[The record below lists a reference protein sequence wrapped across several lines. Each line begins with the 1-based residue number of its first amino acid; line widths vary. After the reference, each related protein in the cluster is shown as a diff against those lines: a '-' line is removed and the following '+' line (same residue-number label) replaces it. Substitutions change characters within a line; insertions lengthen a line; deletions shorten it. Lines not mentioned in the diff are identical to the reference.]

1 MEVTHEFVDKDYF
14 HIRYVGGDFCNYCKN
29 CCVDH
34 QSVICSCLGVC
45 SYRNSSANISC
56 NALNNSWQDAYGNWG
71 CSGCESGDG

>member
-34 QSVICSCLGVC
+34 QRVICSCLGVC

-56 NALNNSWQDAYGNWG
+56 NSLIYFFEPLEKEIIKAKMNL
-71 CSGCESGDG
+71 EI